1 MLDTQNRLEIIG
13 MDGFTKGGKFI
24 PTTKKKISVSSLV
37 IQKGRKDHEI
47 GVARNNFSNHSDD
60 ILAKKLAHLNNQS

>member
-1 MLDTQNRLEIIG
+1 L
-13 MDGFTKGGKFI
+13 DGFKKDGKFI
-24 PTTKKKISVSSLV
+24 PTKIGKNRVSSLV

-60 ILAKKLAHLNNQS
+60 ILAKKLAHLNNRN

>member
-1 MLDTQNRLEIIG
+1 
-13 MDGFTKGGKFI
+13 MDGFKKGDKFI
-24 PTTKKKISVSSLV
+24 PTEKKRIGVSSLV

-60 ILAKKLAHLNNQS
+60 ILAKKLAHLNNRN